1 MDKELIKTA
10 SNISEQL
17 KRGNRQGSWGEKEVN
32 DEDSLLFFFCS
43 LVPRIKRLSGSQKGL
58 LRIEIDKLMYE
69 AKSLRHQMFSYRHQ
83 LS

>member
-10 SNISEQL
+10 NNISEQL
-17 KRGNRQGSWGEKEVN
+17 KRGNRQCSWGEKEVN
-32 DEDSLLFFFCS
+32 DEDSLFFFCS
-43 LVPRIKRLSGSQKGL
+43 LVHRIKRLSGSQKGL